1 MKHLLCCGLIVVL
14 AAVVS
19 LRAEREKPKE
29 TAEGNIGHMVYFTLK
44 DNSADAK
51 QKLVNACKKHLAG
64 HDGTVYFSAG
74 VIGDDFKREVNDREF
89 DVALHLVFKDK
100 AAHDK
105 YQDHPRHLKFIEEGK
120 ENWKKVRVFDSVVK

>member
-1 MKHLLCCGLIVVL
+1 MKPVLCCGLIVGL
-14 AAVVS
+14 AVVLS
-19 LRAEREKPKE
+19 LRAEREKPKD
-29 TAEGNIGHMVYFTLK
+29 TAEGNIAHMVYFTLK
-44 DNSADAK
+44 DNSPDAK
-51 QKLVNACKKHLAG
+51 LKLVNACKKHLAG

-100 AAHDK
+100 AAHDR
-105 YQDHPRHLKFIEEGK
+105 YQDHPRHKQFIEEGK